1 MAHDHRDDPEVRF
14 LAEEQGV
21 SLESAAERIGWQ
33 AQASMLRRGLAH
45 DFPGTF
51 VALQVDPQDRDR
63 LELRLYN
70 ASAAHVAEMRSRLAA
85 RGILGATDIVEASE
99 PPAKSFEDD

>member
-21 SLESAAERIGWQ
+21 SLETAVERIDWQ

-45 DFPGTF
+45 DFPETY
-51 VALQVDPQDRDR
+51 VALQVDPQDGDR
-63 LELRLYN
+63 LKLRLYN
-70 ASAAHVAEMRSRLAA
+70 PSAADVAEMTSRLAA